1 MTAIPISTWKKFFPI
16 SSNSS
21 DFIRSLPT
29 YLCVKYTLSV
39 IQSDLSEEYHW
50 RVWWNIVFFLGFS
63 GLVPDHLIMNALAY
77 QADPSC
83 VDPAKLSPTPPRGG
97 RRRSQAR
104 SMSVQSSLDPYG
116 SSTTLNSESASSEI
130 ESSPR
135 LSSDGSRGSPLGR
148 LSNWPDYQRSRSVLK
163 FTVAPKCLVQLCARM
178 I

>member
-1 MTAIPISTWKKFFPI
+1 MSSCEKFILLVSQIKHFHQISINNI
-16 SSNSS
+16 SYK
-21 DFIRSLPT
+21 I
-29 YLCVKYTLSV
+29 
-39 IQSDLSEEYHW
+39 
-50 RVWWNIVFFLGFS
+50 

-83 VDPAKLSPTPPRGG
+83 VDPAKLSPTPQRGG

-148 LSNWPDYQRSRSVLK
+148 LSN
-163 FTVAPKCLVQLCARM
+163 
-178 I
+178 

>member
-1 MTAIPISTWKKFFPI
+1 
-16 SSNSS
+16 
-21 DFIRSLPT
+21 
-29 YLCVKYTLSV
+29 
-39 IQSDLSEEYHW
+39 
-50 RVWWNIVFFLGFS
+50 
-63 GLVPDHLIMNALAY
+63 MNALAY

-83 VDPAKLSPTPPRGG
+83 VDPAKLSPTPQRGG

-148 LSNWPDYQRSRSVLK
+148 LSNWNHTKYSLNVLRYHSRPQFLNVLNRKCQHHLHNPKGTIYIHILWDYKSIFPMFLGVIDHCETVLNVN
-163 FTVAPKCLVQLCARM
+163 TGVVLR
-178 I
+178 IHS